1 MMPEDDWRPK
11 VARLPYLPLL
21 QVQASMGPKA
31 LWEPVDLPRA
41 AQAAADNTAC
51 SIVVWSEDL
60 HQVLQQ
66 EGQPDN
72 HLSAATSNLGA
83 SGKR

>member
-51 SIVVWSEDL
+51 SIVV
-60 HQVLQQ
+60 
-66 EGQPDN
+66 
-72 HLSAATSNLGA
+72 
-83 SGKR
+83 